1 MLVNMYNQYI
11 EQGEFLL
18 YLSPFLSL
26 SHEICMY
33 VYVCTDTG
41 IHKAYFFVSHC
52 TFKIWV
58 TEVPISLPGTQS
70 ASWLLVNKMSGKYFK
85 FKHSFD
91 LVLKM
96 SSPMCS

>member
-52 TFKIWV
+52 TFKI
-58 TEVPISLPGTQS
+58 
-70 ASWLLVNKMSGKYFK
+70 
-85 FKHSFD
+85 
-91 LVLKM
+91 
-96 SSPMCS
+96 